1 MKKIGVFSFL
11 KYSKFC
17 VAEFQLKNEEK
28 LKYYFEFGKE

>member
-11 KYSKFC
+11 KFC